1 MCLLFNVVN
10 TYETAF
16 KEFDNVSMAF
26 IFLHSNLV
34 KLLQNEDFYDISRS
48 CIEQIKTPNGV
59 QLSPECVKSI
69 KMSRNFNEL
78 LSVLSLTPYWSW
90 IDLRLIMTIVAAS
103 QNHNAMNLIRGYQN
117 VVFTKRLKEV
127 LPDGTDKKRK
137 EAYCTKLALLLNKD
151 PNDMTVADLLEHQS
165 LLEPV
170 IMDISK
176 RIYIVEHLDQLSIP
190 EDLLK
195 DGIYVKYISINVLIL
210 NQ

>member
-16 KEFDNVSMAF
+16 KEFDTVSRAF
-26 IFLHSNLV
+26 IFLTSNLE
-34 KLLQNEDFYDISRS
+34 KLLQKEDFYVIRRS
-48 CIEQIKTPNGV
+48 CIEQINSPNGA

-69 KMSRNFNEL
+69 KMSMNFKDL
-78 LSVLSLTPYWSW
+78 LDVLSMTPYWSW
-90 IDLRLIMTIVAAS
+90 IDLRLMMTIVAVS
-103 QNHNAMNLIRGYQN
+103 GNHNAMNLIRSYQN

-127 LPDGTDKKRK
+127 LPDGTDKERK

-151 PNDMTVADLLEHQS
+151 PNDMTVADVLEHQL

-170 IMDISK
+170 IMDLSR

-190 EDLLK
+190 EYLLK